1 MTATATAS
9 QATDGLGPYGF
20 CRCCHEAILAHLY
33 EAYPKSRTWLTPVR
47 QEGDAPGYGDVIA
60 REGSY
65 LGWPKVIRQ
74 YCRIAIK
81 YEQGEV
87 IPAGLGRP
95 PRIVGPSGA
104 TVIQTVS
111 PWPCP
116 DHQPEE
122 DE

>member
-1 MTATATAS
+1 MTATEPS
-9 QATDGLGPYGF
+9 LPPISPPPGY

-33 EAYPKSRTWLTPVR
+33 EAFPKCRTWLTPAR
-47 QEGDAPGYGDVIA
+47 QEGEPVGYGDAIA
-60 REGSY
+60 REGTY
-65 LGWPKVIRQ
+65 LGWPKVIRH
-74 YCRIAIK
+74 YCRVAIK
-81 YEQGEV
+81 YEQGDV

-122 DE
+122 DGE